1 MDVQAI
7 LKALQE
13 GKISVEDAKKQ
24 LLLKKNT
31 KNDLN
36 KKVRSQSIDYN
47 KDNYYGLVLST
58 VHSLEE
64 ISLQEWH
71 VPQPGHD
78 EVTIEVKASA
88 INFPDIMCIR
98 GLYPTM
104 PEYPFV
110 PGFEVSG
117 VVTCVGKN
125 VSDIHIGDLVIGVT
139 GKQMGGHA
147 RLVNVPEAHVV
158 RKPDNITFEEAC
170 SLPVAFGTVFYAYE
184 LARLSH
190 GEHVLIQTATG
201 GLGLVA
207 IQLAQHKGCTIYG
220 TSSKQEKL
228 DILKR
233 IGVHHVINYKTQEFD
248 KEIRRLTGN
257 KGIDVLLNML
267 SGDSIQK
274 GLNCLA
280 PSGRYMELAVHALRT
295 SPKLDLTKL
304 VNNQSIHSIDLR
316 RMSFQQSFFG
326 KDLLNKMVSYIETGE
341 LMPIVSMVYPV
352 NRIKEAM
359 EYVASGKHI
368 GKVVISHTCQTVAD
382 YRENLINGMVKHQKD
397 CLSAKPLLKK
407 VYAVPKV
414 KHEEQKPEGI
424 AVIGMAGQFP
434 KAKNL
439 DEFWDNIG
447 NSRDCISE
455 VDEMRWSLYKYYDP
469 DFKAPGKTY
478 SKWLGILEDAD
489 KFDPLFFSISPK
501 EAELMDPQQRLFLE
515 SCWHCIEDAGISA
528 SSLSGSRCGVF
539 VGCSTGDYEQRM
551 SGQELNAQ
559 GLMGKATSIL
569 SARISYL
576 LNLKG
581 PCIAIDTACS
591 SSLVAI
597 SEACSNLLSGACD
610 MALAGGVSVLTGPS
624 MHIMASKGEMLSKDG
639 RCFTFD
645 SRANGFVPGEG
656 VGVILLKRLSDA
668 VRDRDPICGVIRGW
682 GINQDGK
689 TNGITAPSVN
699 SQILL
704 EREVY
709 QRFGINPE
717 RISLIEAHG
726 TGTKLGDP
734 IEVEALTESFR
745 SYTRKKNYC
754 ALGSVKS
761 NIGHPLAAAGVAGV
775 LKVLMAFRHRMLPPT
790 INFEK
795 INPHIQLE
803 DSPFYVNTKLKKW
816 DLEQGV
822 PMCAAVSAFGFSGT
836 NAHIVIEEY
845 IEKNELAGTKSKPSN
860 DSPVVFVLSAKSDHS
875 LKVYAERMKKHIEEH
890 RDIDMEDLAYT
901 LQTGREPMD
910 YRMAVAANSREHL
923 LKALEGYL
931 KDETAEN
938 VFCGKAKKGRT
949 DTKSFDKDRDLQSSI
964 NTWIEKREL
973 IELAKAWVDGLK
985 VDWRLLYNNEPGRL
999 RLPVYPFN
1007 RESYWVYRSDDAV
1020 HEETAMYKHTKVHP
1034 LLHENTS
1041 DLTQQRFSST
1051 FSGKEFFVS
1060 DHVVRGHRVL
1070 PGAAH
1075 LEMVRAALEKSA
1087 GDLETASKR
1096 IRIKNVVWARPII
1109 VGDQPVTVHTALYP
1123 EASGDFAFEIYGGCA
1138 ENPEDQLLYSQGC
1151 LSFDFCSE
1159 EAPNININ
1167 SLIEECPD
1175 SALTPEQCY
1184 HIFKTGGLDY
1194 GPAFRGI
1201 DKLYTGNGKVF
1212 VKLSLPSC
1220 VLSSIDQYR
1229 LHPSVIDSALQGSI
1243 GLMSDS
1249 SGVLHYSRPYLPFA
1263 MEEAYIWDKCTASMW
1278 AVIGNR
1284 RVEEGSRV
1292 QKLDIDICDDAG
1304 KVCIRIKG
1312 FTSRLLEDEGQ
1323 DSAYSTESGTLIA
1336 HPCWME
1342 KDVEEKVSHSYNSH
1356 TVILCEQ
1363 NDTVSRLIKESIE
1376 NVKCINLQSEETE
1389 IDKRFSTYAVQIFKE
1404 IQALLKS
1411 SPNARNLVQVVISGQ
1426 EERSAFRG
1434 LSGILKTARLEN
1446 SSFTG
1451 QLIDIENNDDIVKK
1465 LKENSLYSGFL
1476 QIRYRDGKRWVM
1488 GWNEINNHKESRIP
1502 WKDGGTYLVTGGTGG
1517 LGLIIAKEIGRA
1529 VKDPTIVLIGRSPI
1543 GKDMKMKLAE
1553 LEESGARVEYHQT
1566 DITDL
1571 RQTEELLQ
1579 SMLEDYG
1586 SPNGII
1592 HCAGVVKDNLII
1604 NKTEE
1609 QFKEVLAPK
1618 VCGLVNIDTASRDI
1632 PVDFFI
1638 VFSSVAGSFG
1648 NYGQVDYSTAN
1659 AFMDAYVEYRQGL
1672 VEAKQRSGQTISIN
1686 WPLWKEGGMAI
1697 DPETE
1702 RMVRMNMG
1710 IVPMETASG
1719 IEALYRVFGSG
1730 MVQTAVLEG
1739 NIEKIKKKLLAGKD
1753 EESKKG
1759 NSLTDSYESE
1769 KELQVK
1775 VQKLL
1780 MQAMAMLLKVKIEDI
1795 DIYTEL
1801 SEYGFD
1807 SIGFTEFANYLN
1819 EVYELEL
1826 TPTLFF
1832 EHKTVADL
1840 AEFFASEHPKEF
1852 ENKITV
1858 NKNSVAPKQTENS
1871 QSQQR
1876 PKNIRRAARFPK
1888 EFGLSPT
1895 ERQGVGAEPIA
1906 IIGISGKF
1914 PMADNPDDFWHNL
1927 VNEKDCITEI
1937 PQERWDWKKFYGDP
1951 KTEENKT
1958 NIKWGGFIEGVDEF
1972 DPMFFGIS
1980 PKEAQLMDPQ
1990 QRLLMT
1996 YVWKVIEDAGYSAE
2010 SISDTKTALFIGT
2023 GNSSYSKLIY
2033 KSDLAGDFY
2042 NTTGMVP
2049 SVGPNRMSYFL
2060 NIHGPSEPVET
2071 ACSSSLVAVHRAVMS
2086 LENDHC
2092 QMAIAGGI
2100 NTILTPDLHISF
2112 SKAGMLSQDGRC
2124 KTFSNKANG
2133 YVRGE
2138 GVGMI
2143 LLKKLRDAEE
2153 SGDHIYGVI
2162 RGTAVNHGG
2171 RANSFTAPNPR
2182 AQADVLVQAYKKAGT
2197 DPRTITYIEAHGTG
2211 TELGDPIEINGL
2223 KMAFEE
2229 LYKDTGEMKVQHPHC
2244 GLGSVKTNIG
2254 HLELAAG
2261 AAGLIKVLLQMKY
2274 KTLVK
2279 SLHCE
2284 EINPYIKLED
2294 SPFYILQETK
2304 EWEALRDSQGNPVPR
2319 RAGVS
2324 SFGFGGV
2331 NAHVVVE
2338 EYVPGNKVAL
2348 PSGIRPQMPAVIVLS
2363 AKSGEILREQ
2373 AKQLLEAIRKGQVND
2388 DCLMDAAY
2396 TLQVGRDAF
2405 EERFGVVVSSVDE
2418 LERKLEGF
2426 LNQEAPL
2433 TDIYTGTV
2441 NSNKETMAVFTA
2453 DEELKEA
2460 VEKWVQRGKYG
2471 KILELWVKGLKFD
2484 WNRLYGSF
2492 RPHRMS
2498 LPTYQFAKE
2507 RYWIDDAALKTGV
2520 RRLNI
2525 PHTAY
2530 IHPLLKENTSDLS
2543 EQRFSSYF
2551 TGEEFFLSHHVVK
2564 GKKVFP
2570 GTAYLEMARA
2580 AVEKSAGA
2588 ISRGKEVM
2596 KLKNI
2601 VWSKPIE
2608 LEDQAVSVHIRLFAV
2623 EDDEVS
2629 YQIYT
2634 GACDDSGDQAIH
2646 SQGTAAFE
2654 ENFELPP
2661 LDILELMA
2669 RCNKLEITSEQ
2680 CYKHFKNSGLDY
2692 GPGHQC
2698 IEKIFVGQGQ
2708 AVAKLYIPEA
2718 VKEDWQQYV
2727 LHPGLM
2733 DSAIQAAVGLTVDTE
2748 LQVFQKILAVPYAL
2762 EEVEIFSGCTS
2773 EMWAWVRLGENKSY
2787 DNIVSTVDIDIC
2799 DNYGKVCIRMKGLTL
2814 KEIGGEAV
2822 FSEESQDTITL
2833 LLSPYW
2839 EEQSVPPETGEDS
2852 FQEHMVV
2859 LCELDGISGESIEKH
2874 FNGTRCITVKSG
2886 DMEVEQRFSDF
2897 VVRVFEEIQSL
2908 FNNKT
2913 KRSVMVQV
2921 VISGWMDKLLFS
2933 GISGLLK
2940 TACKENPMMT
2950 GQLIILEER
2959 ETTQSIIEKLAENK
2973 FCTDACE
2980 ILYRGG
2986 KRHVLKWGDIDCPVE
3001 APVPWKDKG
3010 VYIITGGMGGL
3021 GTILAKDIVNRVK
3034 DPVLVL
3040 TGRSAVDDVK
3050 KAQIKELEL
3059 KGAYVDYRQA
3069 DIDSKETVED
3079 LIKSI
3084 LRDHGRINGI
3094 IHCAG
3099 MIQDNYILKKTEQ
3112 EIRKVLMPK
3121 VNGLMYLDN
3130 AARELELEFFIFFSS
3145 TAGTLGNIGQSDYSA
3160 ANAFMDAFAEY
3171 RNGLVKLKQRQGKTL
3186 SINWPLWKEGGIHPP
3201 EETMVMMHQIGVS
3214 PMESDVGIKCLY
3226 RSMASGKDRVMILH
3240 GEEEKVLEFVGN
3252 CKMRTQYTGNT
3263 QLDKKSKHN
3272 MHEIFEKIVSDQLS
3286 LEEFAKLIHTF

>member
-1 MDVQAI
+1 MDAQAI

-13 GKISVEDAKKQ
+13 GKISIEDAKKQ
-24 LLLKKNT
+24 LLLMANT
-31 KNDLN
+31 KNNLN
-36 KKVRSQSIDYN
+36 KTTHSQSTAYN
-47 KDNYYGLVLST
+47 KQDDYGLVLST
-58 VHSLEE
+58 VHSPDD
-64 ISLQEWH
+64 ISLQQWH
-71 VPQPGHD
+71 VPQPD
-78 EVTIEVKASA
+78 RNEVTIEVKASA
-88 INFPDIMCIR
+88 INFPDIMCIK

-117 VVTCVGKN
+117 VVTGVGN
-125 VSDIHIGDLVIGVT
+125 DVSDIHIGDLVIAVT

-147 RLVNVPEAHVV
+147 RFVNVPEAQVV
-158 RKPDNITFEEAC
+158 RKPDSITFEEAC
-170 SLPVAFGTVFYAYE
+170 SLPVAFGTVYYAYE
-184 LARLSH
+184 LGNLSQ

-207 IQLAQHKGCTIYG
+207 IQLAQLQGCTVYG

-248 KEIRRLTGN
+248 REIRRLTGN
-257 KGIDVLLNML
+257 RGIDVLLNML

-295 SPKLDLTKL
+295 SPRLDLTKL

-326 KDLLNKMVSYIETGE
+326 RDLMNKMVSHIESGV
-341 LMPIVSMVYPV
+341 LIPIVSAVYPIDK
-352 NRIKEAM
+352 IKEAM
-359 EYVASGKHI
+359 EYVASGNHI
-368 GKVVISHTCQTVAD
+368 GKVVISHTSQTVID
-382 YRENLINGMVKHQKD
+382 YREDLINRMVRHHRY
-397 CLSAKPLLKK
+397 CLSSKPPLKK
-407 VYAVPKV
+407 APASAGV
-414 KHEEQKPEGI
+414 KHEEQKQDEI

-439 DEFWDNIG
+439 DEFWDNIA

-455 VDEMRWSLYKYYDP
+455 VDEMRWPLHKYYDP
-469 DFKAPGKTY
+469 DSKVPGKTY

-489 KFDPLFFSISPK
+489 KFDPLFFNISPK

-551 SGQELNAQ
+551 SGQQLNTQ

-581 PCIAIDTACS
+581 PCMAIDTACS

-597 SEACSNLLSGACD
+597 SEACSSILSGACD

-624 MHIMASKGEMLSKDG
+624 MHIMTSKGEMLSRDG

-645 SRANGFVPGEG
+645 FRANGFVPGEG

-668 VRDRDPICGVIRGW
+668 IRDKDPICGVIRGW

-717 RISLIEAHG
+717 RISLVEAHG

-745 SYTRKKNYC
+745 SYTEKKKYC

-761 NIGHPLAAAGVAGV
+761 NIGHPLAAAGAAGV
-775 LKVLMAFRHRMLPPT
+775 LKVLLALRHRMLPPT
-790 INFEK
+790 INFEN

-803 DSPFYVNTKLKKW
+803 DSPFYVSTELKKW
-816 DLEQGV
+816 EPDRNN
-822 PMCAAVSAFGFSGT
+822 PRCAAVSAFGFSGT

-845 IEKNELAGTKSKPSN
+845 IESNELTGKQSKSSN
-860 DSPVVFVLSAKSDHS
+860 DSPVVFVLSAKNEHS
-875 LKVYAERMKKHIEEH
+875 LKAYAEKMKKYLEEH
-890 RDIDMEDLAYT
+890 KEIYMEELAYT

-910 YRMAVAANSREHL
+910 YRMAVAADSRGHL
-923 LKALEGYL
+923 LEALEEYL
-931 KDETAEN
+931 KDKSIQY
-938 VFCGKAKKGRT
+938 VFSGKVEKGRT
-949 DTKSFDKDRDLQSSI
+949 DIKSFDKNRDLQASV

-973 IELAKAWVDGLK
+973 TELAKVWVDGFK
-985 VDWRLLYNNEPGRL
+985 VDWGLLYNNKPCRMK
-999 RLPVYPFN
+999 LPVYPFS
-1007 RESYWVYRSDDAV
+1007 RESYWVYKSDDAV
-1020 HEETAMYKHTKVHP
+1020 GEEELPYKHDRVHP

-1041 DLTQQRFSST
+1041 DLTEQRFSST
-1051 FSGKEFFVS
+1051 FSGKEFFIS
-1060 DHVVRGHRVL
+1060 DHVVKGHRVL
-1070 PGAAH
+1070 PGAAY

-1096 IRIKNVVWARPII
+1096 IRIKNVVWARPVI

-1123 EASGDFAFEIYGGCA
+1123 EASGDFAFEVYGRCA
-1138 ENPEDQLLYSQGC
+1138 ENAEEQVLYSQGR
-1151 LSFDFCSE
+1151 LSLDFSSE
-1159 EAPNININ
+1159 EAPIININ
-1167 SLIEECPD
+1167 SLIEECPV

-1201 DKLYTGNGKVF
+1201 DKLCTGNGKVF
-1212 VKLSLPSC
+1212 AKLSLPSC
-1220 VLSSIDQYR
+1220 VLSSIDQYG
-1229 LHPSVIDSALQGSI
+1229 LHPSIIDSALQASVALI
-1243 GLMSDS
+1243 SDS
-1249 SGVLHYSRPYLPFA
+1249 SGGLGYNKPYLPFA
-1263 MEEAYIWDKCTASMW
+1263 MEEAYIWDKCTPSMW

-1284 RVEEGSRV
+1284 QIEEGSTV

-1312 FTSRLLEDEGQ
+1312 FTSRLLEGEGQ
-1323 DSAYSTESGTLIA
+1323 DSVYSTESDTLIV

-1342 KDVEEKVSHSYNSH
+1342 KDIEEKAPHSYSSH

-1363 NDTVSRLIKESIE
+1363 NGTVSQLIKESIE
-1376 NVKCINLQSEETE
+1376 NVKCISLQSEETE
-1389 IDKRFSTYAVQIFKE
+1389 IDKRFSSYAVQVFKE
-1404 IQALLKS
+1404 IQALFKN
-1411 SPNARNLVQVVISGQ
+1411 SPNDRHLVQVVISGQ
-1426 EERSAFRG
+1426 EERSVFRG

-1446 SSFTG
+1446 SAFTG
-1451 QLIDIENNDDIVKK
+1451 QLIDIENTEDLVEK
-1465 LKENSLYSGFL
+1465 LNENSPYSGVG
-1476 QIRYRDGKRWVM
+1476 QICYRDGKRWVL
-1488 GWNEINNHKESRIP
+1488 GWSEINNHKESPIP

-1517 LGLIIAKEIGRA
+1517 LGLIIAEEIGGK

-1543 GKDMKMKLAE
+1543 SKNMKMQLAG

-1571 RQTEELLQ
+1571 RETEELLQ
-1579 SMLEDYG
+1579 SILEDYG

-1592 HCAGVVKDNLII
+1592 HCAGVLRDDLII

-1618 VCGLVNIDTASRDI
+1618 VCGLVNIDKAGRDI
-1632 PVDFFI
+1632 PLDFFI
-1638 VFSSVAGSFG
+1638 IFSSVAGSFG
-1648 NYGQVDYSTAN
+1648 NYGQADYSTAN
-1659 AFMDAYVEYRQGL
+1659 AFMDAYAEYRQGL
-1672 VEAKQRSGQTISIN
+1672 VSAKQRSGQTLSIN

-1702 RMVRMNMG
+1702 RMVRINMG
-1710 IVPMETASG
+1710 IVPMDTASG
-1719 IEALYRVFGSG
+1719 IRALYRAFGSG

-1739 NIEKIKKKLLAGKD
+1739 NIEKIKKKLLAGKA
-1753 EESKKG
+1753 EEAKQGNTFTVSKEG
-1759 NSLTDSYESE
+1759 E
-1769 KELQVK
+1769 KELPVK

-1780 MQAMAMLLKVKIEDI
+1780 MQAMAMLLKVKVEDI

-1826 TPTLFF
+1826 TPALFF
-1832 EHKTVADL
+1832 EHKTVAGL
-1840 AEFFASEHPKEF
+1840 AEFFASEHPLKF
-1852 ENKITV
+1852 EDKIIEHKAPV
-1858 NKNSVAPKQTENS
+1858 VPKQTADN
-1871 QSQQR
+1871 QSQQWTRNTKR
-1876 PKNIRRAARFPK
+1876 PARFSK
-1888 EFGLSPT
+1888 ELKFSLT
-1895 ERQGVGAEPIA
+1895 ESQTVLTEPVA

-1914 PMADNPDDFWHNL
+1914 PMADNPEDFWSNL

-1937 PQERWDWKKFYGDP
+1937 PEKRWDWKRYYGDP
-1951 KTEENKT
+1951 KIEENKT

-2033 KSDLAGDFY
+2033 QSDLAGDFY

-2086 LENDHC
+2086 LVNDHC
-2092 QMAIAGGI
+2092 QMAVAGGI

-2112 SKAGMLSQDGRC
+2112 SKAGMLSRDGRC

-2138 GVGMI
+2138 GVGMV
-2143 LLKKLRDAEE
+2143 LLKKLKDAEE

-2182 AQADVLVQAYKKAGT
+2182 AQADVLTQAYKKAGI
-2197 DPRTITYIEAHGTG
+2197 DPGTITYIEAHGTG

-2229 LYKDTGEMKVQHPHC
+2229 LYKDTGESKVQHPHC

-2261 AAGLIKVLLQMKY
+2261 AAGLIKVLLQMKH

-2284 EINPYIKLED
+2284 EINPYIKLEG

-2304 EWEALRDSQGNPVPR
+2304 EWEALKDYQGNPVPR

-2338 EYVPGNKVAL
+2338 EYVPRSEETL
-2348 PSGIRPQMPAVIVLS
+2348 SSEIRPQTPTVIVLS
-2363 AKSGEILREQ
+2363 AKSDEILREQ
-2373 AKQLLEAIRKGQVND
+2373 VRQLFEAIGKGQIND
-2388 DCLMDAAY
+2388 ACLMDAAY
-2396 TLQVGRDAF
+2396 TLQVGREAL
-2405 EERFGVVVSSVDE
+2405 EERFGVVVSSVNE

-2426 LNQEAPL
+2426 LKKEAL
-2433 TDIYTGTV
+2433 VSDIYTGTV

-2453 DEELKEA
+2453 DEELMEA

-2484 WNRLYGSF
+2484 WNRLYGNSK
-2492 RPHRMS
+2492 PHRMS

-2507 RYWIDDAALKTGV
+2507 RYWIDDIGLKTGGS
-2520 RRLNI
+2520 RLNKLY
-2525 PHTAY
+2525 TTD

-2543 EQRFSSYF
+2543 EQRFSSEF

-2570 GTAYLEMARA
+2570 GTAYLEMARV

-2608 LEDQAVSVHIRLFAV
+2608 LEEQAVSVHIRLFTV
-2623 EDDEVS
+2623 EDDTVS

-2634 GACDDSGDQAIH
+2634 GACEDSRGQVIH

-2654 ENFELPP
+2654 ENPELPL
-2661 LDILELMA
+2661 LDILELMTL
-2669 RCNKLEITSEQ
+2669 CNKFELTPEQ

-2708 AVAKLYIPEA
+2708 VVAKLYVPEA
-2718 VKEDWQQYV
+2718 VREDRQQYV

-2733 DSAIQAAVGLTVDTE
+2733 DSAIQAAVGLTVDAE
-2748 LQVFQKILAVPYAL
+2748 LQVFNGTLSVPYAL

-2773 EMWAWVRLGENKSY
+2773 EMWAWVRFGQNNSY
-2787 DNIVSTVDIDIC
+2787 DNVVRTVDIDIC

-2814 KEIGGEAV
+2814 KEIVEEAGLPGEPG
-2822 FSEESQDTITL
+2822 ESTIL

-2839 EEQSVPPETGEDS
+2839 EEQGVTPEAGEDS
-2852 FQEHMVV
+2852 FPEHMVI
-2859 LCELDGISGESIEKH
+2859 LCEQDEISGESIENH
-2874 FNGTRCITVKSG
+2874 FNGTRCVTVKSG
-2886 DMEVEQRFSDF
+2886 DMGIEQRFNDF

-2908 FNNKT
+2908 FDNKT
-2913 KRSVMVQV
+2913 KKPVLVQV
-2921 VISGWMDKLLFS
+2921 VIPGWTDKLLFS

-2940 TACKENPMMT
+2940 TACTENSMMT
-2950 GQLIILEER
+2950 GQLIILDER
-2959 ETTQSIIEKLAENK
+2959 ETTRGVIEKLAENK
-2973 FCTDACE
+2973 LCKEACE
-2980 ILYRGG
+2980 ILYRDG
-2986 KRHVLKWGDIDCPVE
+2986 KRYVLKWSDIDCPAEV
-3001 APVPWKDKG
+3001 PVPWKDKG
-3010 VYIITGGMGGL
+3010 VYIITGGTGGL
-3021 GTILAKDIVNRVK
+3021 GIILAKDIAGRVK

-3040 TGRSAVDDVK
+3040 TGRSGIDDEK
-3050 KAQIKELEL
+3050 KARIQELEL
-3059 KGAYVDYRQA
+3059 KGALVDYRQA
-3069 DIDSKETVED
+3069 DIGCKETVEG

-3084 LRDHGRINGI
+3084 QKDYGGINGI

-3112 EIRKVLMPK
+3112 EIRQVLMPK
-3121 VNGLMYLDN
+3121 VNGLVYLDN
-3130 AARELELEFFIFFSS
+3130 ATGDSDLEFLVFFSS
-3145 TAGTLGNIGQSDYSA
+3145 TAGALGNIGQADYSA
-3160 ANAFMDAFAEY
+3160 ANAFMDAYAVY

-3201 EETMVMMHQIGVS
+3201 RETLVMMREMGVS
-3214 PMESDVGIKCLY
+3214 PMESEVGIKCLY
-3226 RSMASGKDRVMILH
+3226 QSMASGKDRVMILH
-3240 GEEEKVLEFVGN
+3240 GEDEKVLEFVENG
-3252 CKMRTQYTGNT
+3252 RIITQNTSNTPLNKTGR
-3263 QLDKKSKHN
+3263 QN
-3272 MHEIFEKIVSDQLS
+3272 MQEIFERIVSKQLS
-3286 LEEFAKLIHTF
+3286 LEEFAKLIHMS